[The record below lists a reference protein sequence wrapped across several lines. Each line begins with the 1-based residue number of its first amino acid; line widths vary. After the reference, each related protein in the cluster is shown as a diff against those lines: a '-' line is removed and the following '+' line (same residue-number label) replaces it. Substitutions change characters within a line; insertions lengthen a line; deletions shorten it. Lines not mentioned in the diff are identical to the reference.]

1 MFEQLFE
8 RPSAV
13 ARHTSAPYPDE
24 RRRYLTYCA
33 QRGDSRSTLLLKAED
48 LLWVAR
54 KLSVYPDL
62 RVTIQQVR
70 AVAHHWKDRERACGR
85 CLDTDFTRERFVQT
99 ARVWLRYLGYF
110 PAPLEPIPFQS
121 QLDEYCN
128 WARDERGFTDAT
140 IKRYHYNIKQ
150 FLRWYGMLERP
161 LSAMRVN
168 DVDAYLAHG
177 SEQGWCRI
185 TVNNIAAAIRA
196 FCRYC
201 ALQRW
206 TRLDLASAIQGP
218 RIYAMEGLPA
228 GPDWATV
235 RRLLAPLHANRPNDV
250 RDRAILM
257 LFAIYGLRAGEVANL
272 RLEHLDW
279 EHDLLRI
286 YRGKRRETQTYPLL
300 PSVGNAILQ
309 YLEQVRRRP
318 SIHREV
324 FLTLRSPYGPMS
336 LGALYHVAAPKLT
349 ALGVK
354 TAHHGPHCLRHA
366 CATRLV
372 ADGFSLKEIGDHLG
386 HRSTSATR
394 AYAKVGLPGL
404 REVAAF
410 DLGELL

>member
-1 MFEQLFE
+1 
-8 RPSAV
+8 
-13 ARHTSAPYPDE
+13 
-24 RRRYLTYCA
+24 
-33 QRGDSRSTLLLKAED
+33 LLKADD

-70 AVAHHWKDRERACGR
+70 AVARHWNDRERVCGR
-85 CLDTDFTRERFVQT
+85 RLDSDFTRERFVQT

-110 PAPLEPIPFQS
+110 PRPIEPIPFQS
-121 QLDEYCN
+121 QLDEYCS
-128 WARDERGFTDAT
+128 WARNEQGLSDAT
-140 IKRYHYNIKQ
+140 IKRYHHNIKR
-150 FLRWYGMLERP
+150 FLLWYRVLERP

-168 DVDAYLAHG
+168 DVDAYLAQG

-185 TVNNIAAAIRA
+185 TVNNIAGALRA

-218 RIYAMEGLPA
+218 RIYAMEALPA

-235 RRLLAPLHANRPNDV
+235 RRLLAPLQANLPSDV

-318 SIHREV
+318 STHREV

-336 LGALYHVAAPKLT
+336 LGALYNVAAPRLT

-394 AYAKVGLPGL
+394 TYAKVGLPGL

>member
-13 ARHTSAPYPDE
+13 ARHANAPYADE
-24 RRRYLTYCA
+24 RRRYLAYCER
-33 QRGDSRSTLLLKAED
+33 RGDSRSTLLLKADD

-70 AVAHHWKDRERACGR
+70 AVARHWNDRERACGR
-85 CLDTDFTRERFVQT
+85 RLDSDFTRERFVQT
-99 ARVWLRYLGYF
+99 ARAWLRYLGYF
-110 PAPLEPIPFQS
+110 PPPLEPIPFQS
-121 QLDEYCN
+121 QLDEYCS
-128 WARDERGFTDAT
+128 WARNERGLSDAT
-140 IKRYHYNIKQ
+140 IKRYHHNIKR
-150 FLRWYGMLERP
+150 FLRWYGILERP
-161 LSAMRVN
+161 LSVMRVN
-168 DVDAYLAHG
+168 DVDAYLAQG

-185 TVNNIAAAIRA
+185 TVNNIAGALRA

-218 RIYAMEGLPA
+218 RIYAMEALPA

-235 RRLLAPLHANRPNDV
+235 RRLLAPSQANLPNDV

-318 SIHREV
+318 STHREV

-336 LGALYHVAAPKLT
+336 LGALYNVAAPRLT

-394 AYAKVGLPGL
+394 TYAKVGLPGL

>member
-13 ARHTSAPYPDE
+13 ARHASAPYSDE

-33 QRGDSRSTLLLKAED
+33 QRGDSRSTLLLKADD

-62 RVTIQQVR
+62 RVTIEQVR
-70 AVAHHWKDRERACGR
+70 TVAHHWNDRERACGR
-85 CLDTDFTRERFVQT
+85 GLNTDFTRDRFVQT
-99 ARVWLRYLGYF
+99 ARAWLRYLGYF
-110 PAPLEPIPFQS
+110 PPPLEPISFQS
-121 QLDEYCN
+121 QLGEYCS
-128 WARDERGFTDAT
+128 WARNERGLSDAT
-140 IKRYHYNIKQ
+140 MKRYHHNIKQ
-150 FLRWYGMLERP
+150 FLRWYGVLKRP

-168 DVDAYLAHG
+168 DVDAYLAQG

-185 TVNNIAAAIRA
+185 TVNNIAGALKA

-206 TRLDLASAIQGP
+206 THLDLASAIQGP

-272 RLEHLDW
+272 CLEHLDW

-286 YRGKRRETQTYPLL
+286 YRDKRRETQTYPLL

-318 SIHREV
+318 STHREV

-336 LGALYHVAAPKLT
+336 LGALYHVAAPRLM

-404 REVAAF
+404 REVSAF